1 MKNLFLLRH
10 AHSGFG
16 LNDHDRE
23 LNEEGIQKCKEIVGL
38 IQNYQI
44 DFIYSSD
51 SKRTKQTVENIISE
65 LDIDPEIVF
74 LPELYQASVDDL
86 LYFLEINSD
95 KNNVLL
101 VNHNPS
107 ISTLA
112 ITLNNS
118 PTAIALEQELSRG
131 FSPGSLAHYKNNN
144 LISFW
149 R

>member
-16 LNDHDRE
+16 LNDHQRV
-23 LNEEGIQKCKEIVGL
+23 LNDEGMMKCKIVAEIIQKHP
-38 IQNYQI
+38 I

-51 SKRTKQTVENIISE
+51 STRTKQTVENILFE
-65 LDIDPEIVF
+65 LNIKPEVVF
-74 LPELYQASVDDL
+74 LPELYQASADDL
-86 LYFLEINSD
+86 LEFIKNNSD

-107 ISTLA
+107 IWKLA
-112 ITLNNS
+112 KILNDFS
-118 PTAIALEQELSRG
+118 ISIELEEELSRG
-131 FSPGSLAHYKNNN
+131 FSPGSLAHYQNSN
-144 LISFW
+144 LVSFW